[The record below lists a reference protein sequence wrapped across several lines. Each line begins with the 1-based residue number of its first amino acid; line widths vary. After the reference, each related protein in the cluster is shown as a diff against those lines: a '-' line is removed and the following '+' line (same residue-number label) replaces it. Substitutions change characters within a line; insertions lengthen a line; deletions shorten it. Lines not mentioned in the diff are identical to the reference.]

1 MKHPTPAAIPS
12 VKRGDLAHGVRDRI
26 REAIEAMLEE
36 ELAVALGALK
46 GERIEERRGYRHG
59 KQERTVT
66 TECGAK
72 QLNIPRGRIAT
83 PKGEEREWR
92 SVLLPAY
99 QRRMRRVDEAI
110 LGVYLAG
117 ANTRRIR
124 RALEPVFGE
133 AHLSR
138 SAISRVV
145 GRLKESFEA
154 WRHRD
159 LSGESYAVIY
169 LDAIYLAVR
178 LARRVVRVPVEVVL
192 GVKEDGQKVVVA
204 MQIAMT
210 EGASS
215 WAEMVRSLGER
226 GLEDPVVVIVD
237 GGKGV
242 HAAIEECWPEALV
255 QRCTKH
261 KLENLLQKVPKHA
274 HAELKRD
281 YRAITHALDGE
292 RALRA
297 YEAFLVK
304 WRKLCPAAA
313 ESLEEAELELMTFYR
328 FPRSQWK
335 SLRTTNVLENV
346 NGQFRRRVKTQ
357 GSLPNESSALVV
369 LYGLLAFGQ
378 ITMRK
383 IDGWKAIPM
392 MRDVAMR
399 AA

>member
-1 MKHPTPAAIPS
+1 MTHPTPTPIAS
-12 VKRGDLAHGVRDRI
+12 VKGSDFIQGVRDRI
-26 REAIEAMLEE
+26 REAIEATLEE
-36 ELAVALGALK
+36 ELELALGAMK
-46 GERIEERRGYRHG
+46 GERREERRGYRHG
-59 KQERTVT
+59 KLERTVT
-66 TECGAK
+66 TEYGPRR
-72 QLNIPRGRIAT
+72 LNIPRGRIGT
-83 PKGEEREWR
+83 PQGEEREWR
-92 SVLLPAY
+92 SELLPAY
-99 QRRMRRVDEAI
+99 QRRSRRVDETI
-110 LGVYLAG
+110 LGAYLAG
-117 ANTRRIR
+117 VNTRRIR

-154 WRHRD
+154 WRRRD

-178 LARRVVRVPVEVVL
+178 LVRRVVRVPVEVAL
-192 GVKEDGQKVVVA
+192 GVQEDGQKVVVA

-210 EGASS
+210 EGGAS
-215 WAEMVRSLGER
+215 WAEIVRSLGER
-226 GLEDPVVVIVD
+226 GLPDPVVVIVD

-242 HAAIEECWPEALV
+242 RAAIGECWPTALV

-261 KLENLLQKVPKHA
+261 KLENLLRKVPKHA

-304 WRKLCPAAA
+304 WKKLCPAAA
-313 ESLEEAELELMTFYR
+313 ESLEEAGLELMTFYR

-335 SLRTTNVLENV
+335 SLRTTNVLERL
-346 NGQFRRRVKTQ
+346 NGEFRRRVKTQ
-357 GSLPNESSALVV
+357 GSLPNESSALVL

-392 MRDVAMR
+392 MRDVAR
-399 AA
+399 KAA